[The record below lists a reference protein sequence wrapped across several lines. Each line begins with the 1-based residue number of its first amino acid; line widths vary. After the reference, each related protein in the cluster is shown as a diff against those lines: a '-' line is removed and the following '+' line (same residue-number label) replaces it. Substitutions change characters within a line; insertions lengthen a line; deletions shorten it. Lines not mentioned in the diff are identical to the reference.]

1 MEIKNAILTEN
12 PCFLAGQ
19 TIRPQGLMLHS
30 VGCPQ
35 PNAEVFYRSWNNRN
49 YSSAC
54 VHAFIDANT
63 GIIWQTL
70 PWNRR
75 GWHCGDLANNTHI
88 GVEMCEPESLRYTS
102 GSDFVCSNLEKAR
115 EQTSRAY
122 NAAVELFAYLC
133 KEYGLDP
140 LAGGVVISHRE
151 GAYRGIASDHGDP
164 EHLWDGLGMSYT
176 MDGFRQDVAA
186 KLGKASIRTE
196 TATGTTAASL
206 ATLSNESIV
215 AELGKMAQ
223 EDAMTSGILASITV
237 AQAILE
243 SGYCRS
249 ELAVQANNVFG
260 MKTKLSGNTWPGSAW
275 DGTSIYSKDTMEYY
289 DNGFVEVISADFRRY
304 QTLEESIADHSAYLL
319 GAQGD
324 NGLRYAGLAGEKD
337 FDTAANILLSG
348 GYATDP
354 AYPAKLAKIRD
365 AWSLTELDGHN
376 MSGQEEPKKK
386 KKKKKQAVPFMVK
399 VSITD
404 LRIRSGPGTQY
415 DFRQY
420 IPKGIY
426 TIVETKDNWGRL
438 KSGAGWICLD
448 YTARMV

>member
-35 PNAEVFYRSWNNRN
+35 PNAEVFYRSWNNRS

-63 GIIWQTL
+63 GVIWQTL

-102 GSDFVCSNLEKAR
+102 GSGFVCSNIERAR

-140 LAGGVVISHRE
+140 LEDGVVISHKE
-151 GAYRGIASDHGDP
+151 GASRGIATNHGDP
-164 EHLWDGLGMSYT
+164 EHLWDGLGMGYT
-176 MDGFRQDVAA
+176 MDGFRQDVARA
-186 KLGKASIRTE
+186 MGVAATEAEPAS
-196 TATGTTAASL
+196 GTTAREL
-206 ATLSNESIV
+206 MGLSNADAV
-215 AELGKMAQ
+215 AEIGKLAK
-223 EDAMTSGILASITV
+223 EDSKKSGILASITA
-237 AQAILE
+237 AQAVLE
-243 SGYCRS
+243 SGYLRS
-249 ELAVQANNVFG
+249 ELAVNANNIFG
-260 MKTKLSGNTWPGSAW
+260 MKTKLSGNTWAGSAW
-275 DGTSIYSKDTMEYY
+275 DGVSVYSKQTLEYY
-289 DNGFVEVISADFRRY
+289 PNGYVENVQADFRRY
-304 QTLEESIADHSAYLL
+304 PSLEESMADHSAYLL
-319 GAQGD
+319 GARGD
-324 NGLRYAGLAGEKD
+324 NGLRYRGLAGEKD
-337 FDTAANILLSG
+337 FETAAGILLSG

-354 AYPAKLAKIRD
+354 KYPAKLKTIYDQWNLA
-365 AWSLTELDGHN
+365 ELDGHN
-376 MSGQEEPKKK
+376 MSAPEPAGADTGVK
-386 KKKKKQAVPFMVK
+386 VPFLVK
-399 VSITD
+399 ISIDD
-404 LRIRSGPGTQY
+404 LRIRTGPGTQY
-415 DFRQY
+415 DFRYY
-420 IPKGIY
+420 IPEGIY
-426 TIVETKDNWGRL
+426 TIVETKGNWGRL

-448 YTARMV
+448 YAKRMA